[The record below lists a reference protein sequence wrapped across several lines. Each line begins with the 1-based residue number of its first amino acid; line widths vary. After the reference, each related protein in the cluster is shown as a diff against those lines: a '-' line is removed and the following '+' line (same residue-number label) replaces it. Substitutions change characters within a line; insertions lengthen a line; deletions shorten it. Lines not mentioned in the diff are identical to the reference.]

1 VLEVVVALAITAT
14 TLVVL
19 QRASADALRARARL
33 ETDVPQ
39 RGAVRATIVHL
50 MREVAAA
57 VPGTLRIDRA
67 QPLASPLLE
76 FAVDEPAPEIIRYR
90 MVERRL
96 ERTTTPR
103 FAFANTGSAP
113 VTMLGDV
120 SGFEVRGRDRDG
132 WHDRWDHARLPAL
145 LALELT
151 LASGER
157 LAATVP
163 LLAGARP

>member
-1 VLEVVVALAITAT
+1 VLEVVVALAVTAT

-33 ETDVPQ
+33 ETDVQQ

-57 VPGTLRIDRA
+57 VPGTLRIDSTHARS
-67 QPLASPLLE
+67 SPLLE

-103 FAFANTGSAP
+103 FGFASTSGAP
-113 VTMLGDV
+113 MVMLGNV
-120 SGFEVRGRDRDG
+120 RSFGVRGRDRDG
-132 WHDRWDHARLPAL
+132 WHDRWDHPRPPAL

-163 LLAGARP
+163 LLAGALP